1 MQDNRKDEKK
11 PRIAWGGDRYFL
23 SDGLPTEYFINLQK
37 EKVMREK
44 KGGAGGGCLT
54 CRKERFL
61 FQAIPSRRSEAEL

>member
-54 CRKERFL
+54 CR
-61 FQAIPSRRSEAEL
+61 

>member
-37 EKVMREK
+37 EKVLREK
-44 KGGAGGGCLT
+44 KGSVGESVLT

-61 FQAIPSRRSEAEL
+61 SQAIPPRRGEAEL